1 MLTGRQLEE
10 WRAYW
15 KLEPFGHRVDH
26 QMQAQMAVMM
36 AAINGIDAALENYM
50 PTGKQDEDS
59 NDDWDVMFPGV
70 ADFAAKLAAEKTKK
84 GE

>member
-1 MLTGRQLEE
+1 
-10 WRAYW
+10 
-15 KLEPFGHRVDH
+15 
-26 QMQAQMAVMM
+26 MAVMM